1 MSSASEWVNDR
12 RCFVCGPHNPD
23 GLHLAFERDGDDGAR
38 STVTLPPR
46 VQGWRGVAHGGVA
59 MMLLDEVMAYACI
72 FSGDAAVTASCE
84 ARLRKPVPLGQ
95 LLVLRGRIKER
106 RRKLIYLEATLA
118 LEDGTLLAT
127 ADGTFVSVGKL

>member
-1 MSSASEWVNDR
+1 M
-12 RCFVCGPHNPD
+12 
-23 GLHLAFERDGDDGAR
+23 
-38 STVTLPPR
+38 TLPPR

-72 FSGDAAVTASCE
+72 FNGTLAVTASCE
-84 ARLRKPVPLGQ
+84 ARFRKPVPLGQ
-95 LLVLRGRIKER
+95 PLVLRGRIKER

-127 ADGTFVSVGKL
+127 ADGTFVSQGPYEVQSSA